1 MVTNA
6 YFLFW
11 LFSSIAAVCKI
22 LVPLTPSG
30 CPIAIDPPFGLILGS
45 SSFNPH
51 SLIHASAWAEKAS
64 FNSII
69 SISEIVKG
77 KFKKTITEPTSISK
91 IGKNYI
97 QQIERNIKNLNIF
110 KSKKI
115 GIAITGRV
123 DQYGNWY
130 PVNKENLG
138 NFKIPLK
145 KLIEKKFNTAS
156 TIINDATAAAL
167 GEANYGKGY
176 KYKRLGYITISS
188 GIGVGVILNN
198 KPLLSENG
206 LAGHLGFT
214 TSTLAKT
221 KCGSGRIGTFESI
234 ASGKAMSKIAK
245 QKGHK
250 NISAKEIFKLSL
262 QNKKW
267 AKEIIDLS
275 AKSVSELCANLKAIF
290 DIDIIILGGSIGMA
304 QGYVELVKKNLKKEP
319 KLFHVKVVK
328 SSLGVK
334 AAKMGVLL

>member
-1 MVTNA
+1 MNK
-6 YFLFW
+6 
-11 LFSSIAAVCKI
+11 KI
-22 LVPLTPSG
+22 FNESG
-30 CPIAIDPPFGLILGS
+30 IAIDFGATKIS
-45 SSFNPH
+45 VSQ
-51 SLIHASAWAEKAS
+51 
-64 FNSII
+64 II
-69 SISEIVKG
+69 KG
-77 KFKKTITEPTSISK
+77 KFKKTITEPTSIHK
-91 IGKNYI
+91 IANNYI

-167 GEANYGKGY
+167 GEANYGKGF
-176 KYKRLGYITISS
+176 KYKRVGYITISS

-250 NISAKEIFKLSL
+250 NISAKEIFKLSF

-304 QGYVELVKKNLKKEP
+304 QGYLELVKKNLKKEP

-334 AAKMGVLL
+334 ASKMGVLL